1 MKKRFGDIKSF
12 TVIYTVTFQITV
24 TGNIITRR
32 VVISDLYSF
41 LIQQGFR
48 VLWFWGGQILRPISF
63 GAIRSRLIQTLSVSL
78 SAVTPQPP
86 TWSAGRAHL
95 SELNVQ
101 LLGRQTIGP
110 VGSCNCTS
118 M

>member
-1 MKKRFGDIKSF
+1 M
-12 TVIYTVTFQITV
+12 
-24 TGNIITRR
+24 GNIITIIRR
-32 VVISDLYSF
+32 VVIGDLHSL
-41 LIQQGFR
+41 LIHQG
-48 VLWFWGGQILRPISF
+48 LGEKIWCQILRLMSF
-63 GAIRSRLIQTLSVSL
+63 GSIRSRLIQTLSGSV

-95 SELNVQ
+95 NELNVQ